1 MQHKSENKKET
12 HSPIALGGLLAE
24 SDGDGRDST
33 EPADVE
39 SKNYFVTFLF
49 LTILII
55 AHPMN
60 IPSHNLCIVG
70 TNGGIKHQEV
80 LKGRKIVSNQ
90 PYHASGCIAT
100 IYNALQNLNILP

>member
-12 HSPIALGGLLAE
+12 HLPIALGGLLAE

-33 EPADVE
+33 EPVDVE
-39 SKNYFVTFLF
+39 SKNYFITFLF

-70 TNGGIKHQEV
+70 TNGGIQHQEV
-80 LKGRKIVSNQ
+80 FKRRKTVSNQ

-100 IYNALQNLNILP
+100 IYNTLQNLNILP